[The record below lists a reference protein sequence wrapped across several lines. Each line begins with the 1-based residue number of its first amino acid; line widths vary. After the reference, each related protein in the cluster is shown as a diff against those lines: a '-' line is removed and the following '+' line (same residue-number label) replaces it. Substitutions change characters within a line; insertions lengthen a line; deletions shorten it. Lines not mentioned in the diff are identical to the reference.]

1 MVKARFNK
9 NYKIGRVVTK
19 IAVTVISLWVGGL
32 VINVLGGIMNQT
44 ASPFY
49 KGLQLIGWTVSNNI
63 NGTADS
69 CYATAPYLTQVNNCI
84 TDVSGA
90 GILAVIGLLGIASI
104 VMEFVEI
111 KM

>member
-9 NYKIGRVVTK
+9 NYNIGRVVTK

-32 VINVLGGIMNQT
+32 VINVLGGVMNGT
-44 ASPFY
+44 SSPFY
-49 KGLQLIGWTVSNNI
+49 KGLQLIGWTV
-63 NGTADS
+63 DS
-69 CYATAPYLTQVNNCI
+69 STNTI
-84 TDVSGA
+84 TDYSGA
-90 GILAVIGLLGIASI
+90 GILAVVGLLGIASI

>member
-9 NYKIGRVVTK
+9 NYNIGRVVTK

-32 VINVLGGIMNQT
+32 VINVLGGVMNGT
-44 ASPFY
+44 SSPFY
-49 KGLQLIGWTVSNNI
+49 KGLQLIGWTV
-63 NGTADS
+63 DS
-69 CYATAPYLTQVNNCI
+69 STNTI
-84 TDVSGA
+84 TDYSGA
-90 GILAVIGLLGIASI
+90 GILAVVGLLGIASV